1 MKLFPLLLTGALF
14 VPSAAFASNNQ
25 NGNGCRNRCGD
36 TTNVTNTGDR
46 HVDNSVVNRATGGD
60 GGQGGQGGEGG
71 TGYGYGYAEG
81 GSAFL
86 TESGN
91 SENNNRN
98 RNNNANHNN
107 NDNTNQVSSSLSSE
121 QSQRQG
127 QSSTNTNRN
136 RSNSRSA
143 ANNNGN
149 SQSTN
154 INTGGNT
161 YTEYGDLPE
170 TAVAPLPG
178 SGAPGQIGDIVVPL
192 PNISAGAFAS
202 GSEYN
207 DIYGGGNNTRNDYGV
222 SIGINVPLGAGQ
234 FRDAAKAEMRRRSDR
249 AQFLLI
255 REAVWLRDNGIL
267 SEEAHPRHWAA
278 LYGATETFKF

>member
-1 MKLFPLLLTGALF
+1 MANTITKLG
-14 VPSAAFASNNQ
+14 
-25 NGNGCRNRCGD
+25 
-36 TTNVTNTGDR
+36 TNT
-46 HVDNSVVNRATGGD
+46 NTNRATGGSA
-60 GGQGGQGGEGG
+60 
-71 TGYGYGYAEG
+71 TG
-81 GSAFL
+81 GSA
-86 TESGN
+86 TANGGDATIERGAVRNNNTVTGGDQRNVVRDSGN
-91 SENNNRN
+91 SEN
-98 RNNNANHNN
+98 
-107 NDNTNQVSSSLSSE
+107 
-121 QSQRQG
+121 
-127 QSSTNTNRN
+127 TNTNRA
-136 RSNSRSA
+136 RGGDQEQSQSQSNSQSQSSRSRSS

-149 SQSTN
+149 SQATN
-154 INTGGNT
+154 IDLGGNT

-222 SIGINVPLGAGQ
+222 SIGVNIPLGAGQ

-255 REAVWLRDNGIL
+255 QEAVWLRDNGIL

-278 LYGATETFKF
+278 LYGAPETFKF